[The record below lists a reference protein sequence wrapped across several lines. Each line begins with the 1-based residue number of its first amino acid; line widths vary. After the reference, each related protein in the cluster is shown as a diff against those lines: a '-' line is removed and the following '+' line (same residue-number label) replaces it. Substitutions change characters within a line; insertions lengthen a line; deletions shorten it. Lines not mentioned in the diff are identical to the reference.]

1 MTQRGEGH
9 RVYQDCYCEEARSAA
24 DVIST
29 LSVIPF
35 KMSSFKSFSEVGTT
49 SAALGH
55 KNNLTNWRR
64 NVLDDWFDSPK
75 TYFNK
80 SNFMK
85 QLGLCAGEA
94 GRAGQWDG
102 RQIPA
107 ESICQV
113 GNDQLTQKEEPTR
126 LFYLFHL
133 HQVKGVRGVR
143 GMPAH
148 VSKPPPPMLAR
159 DPQNCCLCS
168 ISDTWPHW
176 WSLSLFVGKMGRE
189 LSKQYE
195 TIGLGSASNTGF

>member
-9 RVYQDCYCEEARSAA
+9 GVYQDCYCEEARNAA

-29 LSVIPF
+29 LSVIPL

-85 QLGLCAGEA
+85 QLARCAGAVGWQADPSWKHLPA
-94 GRAGQWDG
+94 GDPLRKK
-102 RQIPA
+102 
-107 ESICQV
+107 S
-113 GNDQLTQKEEPTR
+113 
-126 LFYLFHL
+126 
-133 HQVKGVRGVR
+133 
-143 GMPAH
+143 
-148 VSKPPPPMLAR
+148 PP
-159 DPQNCCLCS
+159 D
-168 ISDTWPHW
+168 
-176 WSLSLFVGKMGRE
+176 SLSFSPPSSEGGSEGSEECQPMYPSHHLQC
-189 LSKQYE
+189 LQE
-195 TIGLGSASNTGF
+195 TLRTAVCVLPVTPVSTDEAFPCLWAKWAGNSPNNVKP